1 MTHSKVPTA
10 EQPLAGVKILEFS
23 TMVTCSLASM
33 TLAAQ
38 GAEVIKIEP
47 PLGGDVMR
55 HLGHQKN
62 GISALFHNCNR
73 GKRSLAI
80 DLKSSAGVD
89 AVTQLAMK
97 ADLVMHN
104 YRPGVMDRMGL
115 GSTSLRGINNRL
127 TYIAVTGFGNKG
139 PMSGDPAYDHVIQA
153 MSGITDLQG
162 DEESNF
168 SFVRTLLC
176 DKITAYTVCQ
186 AATAALLARATTG
199 EGQHIDVSMLHAC
212 LAFVWPDGMMHHT
225 LHDDD
230 VIAMSPVS
238 DYYQTLDL
246 KDGSIAVAALQDK
259 HWEALLPL
267 IGYPELVDNPMFKT
281 MGARLSNMSEVLKVL
296 KSPRQ
301 DVGVAKALEI
311 LRAADVPCGP
321 CEHRSDIAHNP
332 QENAMGA
339 LETYVAKHLGSLT
352 APTPP
357 VQFAGALTT
366 QALPSPTLGEQS
378 RDILREIG
386 WSENRI
392 DDLVSQKI
400 VHIS

>member
-33 TLAAQ
+33 TLVAQ

-199 EGQHIDVSMLHAC
+199 EGQHIDISMLHAC

-321 CEHRSDIAHNP
+321 CEYRSDIAHNP
-332 QENAMGA
+332 QVNAIGA

>member
-10 EQPLAGVKILEFS
+10 EQPLAGVKILELS

-89 AVTQLAMK
+89 AVKQLAME
-97 ADLVMHN
+97 ADLLMHN

-115 GSTSLRGINNRL
+115 GSASLREINNRL
-127 TYIAVTGFGNKG
+127 TYIAVTGFGIKG

-162 DEESNF
+162 DGENNF

-199 EGQHIDVSMLHAC
+199 EGQHIDISMLHAC

-259 HWEALLPL
+259 HWKALLPL

-281 MGARLSNMSEVLKVL
+281 MGARLSNMSKVLKVL

-321 CEHRSDIAHNP
+321 CAHQSDIAHNP
-332 QENAMGA
+332 QVNAIGA
-339 LETYVAKHLGSLT
+339 LETYVANHLGSLT

>member
-10 EQPLAGVKILEFS
+10 EQPLAGVKILELS

-80 DLKSSAGVD
+80 DLKSSAGVE
-89 AVTQLAMK
+89 AVNQLAMK
-97 ADLVMHN
+97 ADLLIHN

-115 GSTSLRGINNRL
+115 GSTSLREINDRL

-153 MSGITDLQG
+153 MTGITDLQG
-162 DEESNF
+162 DGESNF

-199 EGQHIDVSMLHAC
+199 EGQHIDISMLHAC

-321 CEHRSDIAHNP
+321 CAHQSDIAQNP
-332 QENAMGA
+332 QVNAIGA

-357 VQFAGALTT
+357 VQFAGNLTT

-386 WSENRI
+386 WSESRI
-392 DDLVSQKI
+392 DELVSQKI

>member
-10 EQPLAGVKILEFS
+10 EQPLAGVKILELS

-80 DLKSSAGVD
+80 DLKSSAGVE
-89 AVTQLAMK
+89 AVNQLAMK
-97 ADLVMHN
+97 ADLLIHN

-115 GSTSLRGINNRL
+115 GSTSLRDINDRL

-199 EGQHIDVSMLHAC
+199 EGQHIDISMLHAC

-332 QENAMGA
+332 QVNAIGA

>member
-311 LRAADVPCGP
+311 LRAADAPCGP

-332 QENAMGA
+332 QVNAIGA

>member
-10 EQPLAGVKILEFS
+10 EQPLAGVKILELS

-162 DEESNF
+162 DEDSNF

-332 QENAMGA
+332 QVNAIGA

>member
-10 EQPLAGVKILEFS
+10 EQPLAGVKILELS

-80 DLKSSAGVD
+80 DLKSSAGVE
-89 AVTQLAMK
+89 AVNQLAMK
-97 ADLVMHN
+97 ADLLIHN

-115 GSTSLRGINNRL
+115 GSTSLREINDRL

-162 DEESNF
+162 DGENNF

-199 EGQHIDVSMLHAC
+199 EGQHIDISMLHAC

-259 HWEALLPL
+259 HWKALLPL
-267 IGYPELVDNPMFKT
+267 IGYPELVDNPIFKT

-332 QENAMGA
+332 QVNTIGA

-357 VQFAGALTT
+357 VQFAGTTTT

-378 RDILREIG
+378 RDILQEIG
-386 WSENRI
+386 WSESRI
-392 DDLVSQKI
+392 DELVSQKI

>member
-10 EQPLAGVKILEFS
+10 EQPLAGVKILELS

-80 DLKSSAGVD
+80 DLKSSAGVE
-89 AVTQLAMK
+89 AVNQLAMK
-97 ADLVMHN
+97 ADLLIHN

-281 MGARLSNMSEVLKVL
+281 MGARLSNMSKVLKVL

-332 QENAMGA
+332 QVNAIGA

>member
-89 AVTQLAMK
+89 AVTKLAMK

-199 EGQHIDVSMLHAC
+199 EGQHIDISMLHAC

-332 QENAMGA
+332 QVNAIGA

>member
-259 HWEALLPL
+259 HWVALLPL

-332 QENAMGA
+332 QVNAIGA

>member
-10 EQPLAGVKILEFS
+10 EQPLAGVKILELS

-80 DLKSSAGVD
+80 DLKSSAGVE
-89 AVTQLAMK
+89 AVNQLAMK

-199 EGQHIDVSMLHAC
+199 EGQHIDISMLHAC

-321 CEHRSDIAHNP
+321 CAHQSDIAHNP
-332 QENAMGA
+332 QVNAIGA
-339 LETYVAKHLGSLT
+339 LETYVANHLGSLT

>member
-10 EQPLAGVKILEFS
+10 EQPLAGVKILELS

-199 EGQHIDVSMLHAC
+199 EGQHIDISMLHAC

-332 QENAMGA
+332 QVNAIGA

>member
-199 EGQHIDVSMLHAC
+199 EGQHIDISMLHAC

-259 HWEALLPL
+259 HWKALLPL

-332 QENAMGA
+332 QVNAIGA

>member
-259 HWEALLPL
+259 HWKALLPL

-321 CEHRSDIAHNP
+321 CAHQSEIAHNP
-332 QENAMGA
+332 QVNAIGA

-357 VQFAGALTT
+357 VQFAGNLTT
-366 QALPSPTLGEQS
+366 QALPSPILGEQS

-386 WSENRI
+386 WSGSRI